1 MPLLG
6 FSDRDFT
13 NLFSV
18 CILFPKSHI
27 PQALFCCQ
35 FYSCP
40 DKARSPIMNC
50 RNRGSRYILKV
61 SCCQATSSK
70 DQKVKVNIVRCKL
83 ITILVHTCAG
93 DATRISPSH
102 ESYLLSAETDEERKD
117 WIRAIKQFLYSVSGG
132 GIVHFVY
139 M

>member
-1 MPLLG
+1 
-6 FSDRDFT
+6 
-13 NLFSV
+13 
-18 CILFPKSHI
+18 
-27 PQALFCCQ
+27 
-35 FYSCP
+35 
-40 DKARSPIMNC
+40 
-50 RNRGSRYILKV
+50 
-61 SCCQATSSK
+61 
-70 DQKVKVNIVRCKL
+70 VNIVRCKL